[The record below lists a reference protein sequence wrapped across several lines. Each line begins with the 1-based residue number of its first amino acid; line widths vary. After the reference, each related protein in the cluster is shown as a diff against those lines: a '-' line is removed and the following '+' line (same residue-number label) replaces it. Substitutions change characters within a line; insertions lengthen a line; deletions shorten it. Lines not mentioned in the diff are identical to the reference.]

1 MRGRGGLAAAAAE
14 AVAGVLLVAAVAYL
28 AARAGLGNPLA
39 GLGES
44 GALPPKAVE
53 SIERVYG
60 LREPPLRGLLG
71 FLYSLLH
78 GRGGP
83 SLYYGGANAL
93 GLALTGLWRTLAVML
108 PAAGAAAVAAAAWS
122 IAIGFEPPGPVRAL
136 SFVPG
141 YFYAVAATV
150 SSWLLGWP
158 PPLPCSCLSKAV
170 AYFLVVFIALWPRM
184 LHTLSGL
191 LRDALG
197 ELSGYAAT
205 ARAVGLGER
214 RLRARLVRA
223 VAAPFAAQAAL
234 LAGMVLERSAVLE
247 PLLGYTG
254 LGRLLYSAVANA
266 DPVLAATAFTVLGS
280 VAYLVAS
287 LGRLLEP
294 LLDPRLRGGEAA

>member
-1 MRGRGGLAAAAAE
+1 MRGRGGLAAAAE
-14 AVAGVLLVAAVAYL
+14 AVAGVLLVAVVAYL

-71 FLYSLLH
+71 FLCSLLH

-83 SLYYGGANAL
+83 SLYYGGADAL
-93 GLALTGLWRTLAVML
+93 GLALGGLWRTLAVML

-122 IAIGFEPPGPVRAL
+122 IVIGFEPPGPVRAL

-141 YFYAVAATV
+141 YFYAVAVAV

-197 ELSGYAAT
+197 ELSGYAAA

-254 LGRLLYSAVANA
+254 LGGLLYSAVANA

-280 VAYLVAS
+280 AAYLVAS